1 MECVTGWIRLMALKV
16 ITSLSVLLLVLVACR
31 FTDELEVQPSDTPP
45 PRATKVAPPVTKIP
59 PTLTPTKK
67 PLTGTPTVAPSKV
80 PTPTPDLTSV
90 PALSDTEVEE
100 LVFDELEPC
109 KIARDEQFEDVS
121 TITYEIEYPGD
132 DIWFVQVSSEQ
143 QALSYG
149 NWRMDARTAS
159 EITPLNVEAN
169 DVVFN
174 GSRCALSKAA
184 STVGP

>member
-67 PLTGTPTVAPSKV
+67 PLTGTPTA
-80 PTPTPDLTSV
+80 TPDLTSV

-100 LVFDELEPC
+100 LVFDDLEPC
-109 KIARDEQFEDVS
+109 KIARDEQLENVS
-121 TITYEIEYPGD
+121 TITYEIEYAGD

-149 NWRMDARTAS
+149 NWRVDARTAF

-184 STVGP
+184 STVAP

>member
-100 LVFDELEPC
+100 LVFDELE
-109 KIARDEQFEDVS
+109 
-121 TITYEIEYPGD
+121 
-132 DIWFVQVSSEQ
+132 
-143 QALSYG
+143 SYG
-149 NWRMDARTAS
+149 NWRVDARTAS

-184 STVGP
+184 STVAP

>member
-1 MECVTGWIRLMALKV
+1 
-16 ITSLSVLLLVLVACR
+16 
-31 FTDELEVQPSDTPP
+31 
-45 PRATKVAPPVTKIP
+45 
-59 PTLTPTKK
+59 
-67 PLTGTPTVAPSKV
+67 VAPSKV